1 MRKPLLWVLAVAVA
15 AVIGFTAFR
24 GDTGQVLRSRL
35 GRDMAPSVSAD
46 ARERVVA
53 GNTEFAL
60 RLYQRLRTE
69 DGNLFFSPYSL
80 SLGLAMT
87 YAGARGET
95 EQQMAQALDFSLP
108 QATLHRA
115 LNAVDLELATRGKGA
130 RGREGE
136 PFRLHVANALWGQ
149 RGYAFLPSFL
159 DLLATNYGA
168 GMRLVNYADPE
179 AARGAINRW
188 VRHETEGK
196 IKELVDS
203 NALTWETRLVL
214 TNVVYFDAAWEQKF
228 PAANTKPGDF
238 TLREGEKV
246 RVPMM
251 HDFISGLYGEG
262 DGYQAVGIPYQ
273 ADGLYLIAL
282 LPAAGQFAE
291 FEASLDAARLTGI
304 LKGMDPNEIILTMPR
319 FSYASSF
326 HLRDALVALGMGDA
340 FDAAAADFSGMDG
353 QRFLFLTD
361 VLHQALVRVDEKGT
375 EAAAATAVIAAG
387 GAGPAGPRL
396 FTVVLDRPFIFL
408 IFDQETEA
416 VLFLGRVMDPRG

>member
-1 MRKPLLWVLAVAVA
+1 MRKPLVWVLAVAVV
-15 AVIGFTAFR
+15 AVVAFTAFR
-24 GDTGQVLRSRL
+24 GDTGQVLRSRRD
-35 GRDMAPSVSAD
+35 RDMTPSASAG
-46 ARERVVA
+46 ARERAVA

-60 RLYQRLRTE
+60 RLYQHLRTG

-87 YAGARGET
+87 YAGARGQT
-95 EQQMAQALDFSLP
+95 ERQMAQALSFPLP
-108 QATLHRA
+108 QAELHPA
-115 LNAVDLELATRGKGA
+115 LNALDLELATRGKGA
-130 RGREGE
+130 KGREGE

-149 RGYAFLPSFL
+149 RGHAFLPSFL

-168 GMRLVNYADPE
+168 GMRLADYARPE

-188 VRHETEGK
+188 VSRETEGK

-203 NALTWETRLVL
+203 RALTPETVLVL
-214 TNVVYFDAAWEQKF
+214 TNTVYFDAAWEEEF
-228 PAANTKPGDF
+228 PAAATKPGDF
-238 TLREGEKV
+238 TLRDGRKV
-246 RVPMM
+246 GVPMM

-291 FEASLDAARLTGI
+291 FEASLDAACLTAI
-304 LKGMDPNEIILTMPR
+304 LKGMDLNEVILTMPR
-319 FSYASSF
+319 FSYTSSF
-326 HLRDALVALGMGDA
+326 HLREALTALGMGEA
-340 FDAAAADFSGMDG
+340 FDRGGADFSGMDG
-353 QRFLFLTD
+353 QRLLFLTD